1 MNSNI
6 IQEHIRR
13 ILKEETNF
21 MRLVLRRVSPKRLEI
36 EFKDSL
42 DFISKMFL
50 TNYKANSR
58 KLSEYEFTRMVIIDF
73 IDGIELKRYLP
84 NDVEWYDKILNGLM
98 EQYKDRISSMYN
110 VLKK

>member
-1 MNSNI
+1 MNL
-6 IQEHIRR
+6 QENIRR

-21 MRLVLRRVSPKRLEI
+21 IRLVLRRVLPERLES
-36 EFKDSL
+36 EFEDSL
-42 DFISKMFL
+42 NFISEMFL
-50 TNYKANSR
+50 RNYKANPR

-73 IDGIELKRYLP
+73 MDAIELKRYLP
-84 NDVEWYDKILNGLM
+84 NGVEWHDKILNGLM

>member
-58 KLSEYEFTRMVIIDF
+58 KLSEYGFTRMVIIDF

-84 NDVEWYDKILNGLM
+84 NDVEWHDKILNGLM